1 MNRALIAS
9 LVGGVLFAATLIA
22 FLFFTLQPPT
32 LRIAVGPPGSNNA
45 KLIQAIA
52 QAFARERHFVRL
64 QPVVT
69 DGAAD
74 SAAALGDARVDLA
87 VIRADLNVPK
97 DAQSVAIFRKNLVV
111 LWVPNGLGTRT
122 PRRDSSIKKIESLT
136 GHRVGIIGENQANV
150 DLLKIVLTESGI
162 APEKVEILQFGSGE
176 IGETLRN
183 QKIDAFMA
191 VGPIDSRIT
200 LDAIA
205 STTRAGSSPT
215 FLSIDAAEMVA
226 LKYPVYESSKIPAG
240 ALGANPSRP
249 DSDVT
254 TLGVNHL
261 IVARKAVSEAT
272 VTAFTRQLFAIR
284 HSLQSDLP
292 GVTRIETPDTDKAAA
307 IPAHPGAAAYIDG
320 TERSFLDRYSD
331 LMWLGLMVLSG
342 LASGGAW
349 LRSYLR
355 RREPAHNVFLRN
367 RLLDMIAAARER
379 ESIEELDE
387 MQKEADEILRDML
400 NCFEGG
406 AVADDTLSTFN
417 IALDQFHYAVADRKA
432 WIANNPASQ
441 HRPSA
446 KDDQCLVPK
455 LRGGPRQE
463 LVVPEVQ
470 IARANQIG
478 THIT

>member
-1 MNRALIAS
+1 MNRALTVIF
-9 LVGGVLFAATLIA
+9 VGGVLFAAALIA
-22 FLFFTLQPPT
+22 FLFYGLQPAT
-32 LRIAVGPPGSNNA
+32 LRIAVGPPGSDNG

-74 SAAALGDARVDLA
+74 SAAALGQAKVDLA
-87 VIRADLNVPK
+87 VIRTDLNVPK

-111 LWVPNGLGTRT
+111 LWVPNRLSSKT
-122 PRRDSSIKKIESLT
+122 PRSDSSVKKIENLT
-136 GHRVGIIGENQANV
+136 GRRVGIIGENQANV
-150 DLLKIVLTESGI
+150 DLLKRVLTESGV
-162 APEKVEILQFGSGE
+162 APEKVEILQFGSSE

-191 VGPIDSRIT
+191 VGPIDGRIT

-226 LKYPVYESSKIPAG
+226 LKYPVYESSKIPVS

-249 DSDVT
+249 DRDVI

-261 IVARKAVSEAT
+261 IVARNAVSDTT
-272 VTAFTRQLFAIR
+272 VTAFTKQLFAIR

-292 GVTRIETPDTDKAAA
+292 GVTQIETPDTDKAAA

-331 LMWLGLMVLSG
+331 FMWLGFMVLSG

-355 RREPAHNVFLRN
+355 RCELTHNVSLRN

-387 MQKEADEILRDML
+387 MQKEADEFLRDML
-400 NCFEGG
+400 NRFENGTL
-406 AVADDTLSTFN
+406 AEETLSAFN
-417 IALDQFHYAVADRKA
+417 IALDQFHHAVADRKT
-432 WIANNPASQ
+432 WIANNPSSQ
-441 HRPSA
+441 YRPSA
-446 KDDQCLVPK
+446 NGDRLLVPK
-455 LRGGPRQE
+455 LG
-463 LVVPEVQ
+463 
-470 IARANQIG
+470 
-478 THIT
+478 